1 MLNGIKG
8 MIISG
13 QDLPNQTSSLLKG
26 ILKKDKEWR
35 KSLKVEN

>member
-13 QDLPNQTSSLLKG
+13 QDLLNQTSSLLKG
-26 ILKKDKEWR
+26 IKEKDKEWR